1 MCVCVCIKC
10 VCFPLCKY
18 PMYCG
23 ARSTLQKPPLL
34 QALVVSGL
42 PQRSC
47 FGGAT
52 GSPEPPVWGDVGT
65 CLTHIYRTVYIYIYY
80 LTRNKKTGS
89 FTDALELFEVLW
101 FYNALYI
108 YIYLTIG
115 YESTEIH
122 WAYFNT
128 SIFATNLLAP
138 AHSTQSEAFSHPMLS
153 PEHINGTCM
162 RMLYGHLFWY
172 AKGFLLTCWKCSHR
186 GVLLGSA
193 LGLK

>member
-1 MCVCVCIKC
+1 MFFGRDLAVIKKQYPLVCVCVCIKC

-108 YIYLTIG
+108 YISDNRIRVHWDPLSLFQHKYFCNK
-115 YESTEIH
+115 ST
-122 WAYFNT
+122 
-128 SIFATNLLAP
+128 
-138 AHSTQSEAFSHPMLS
+138 ST
-153 PEHINGTCM
+153 
-162 RMLYGHLFWY
+162 
-172 AKGFLLTCWKCSHR
+172 
-186 GVLLGSA
+186 SA
-193 LGLK
+193 LYTVRSF